1 MQYILVD
8 CRMRNVEKNMLK
20 YLGYKLINIEKS
32 SNVYPEISSHVD
44 IFAVKVGDNLI
55 VEKSKYEDMLFLIK
69 NSGYNI
75 ICGKEE
81 VAIKYPDDIKYNV
94 CVVGNYAIHNFKYTD
109 KLLLKY
115 LKENGYELIDVEQ
128 GYSNCSIAVIDES
141 SVITTDRKI
150 AEKLR
155 ANNFSVLLLDY
166 IPDIKLKDDHGNYSN
181 MTGFI
186 GGAIGKIGNSIIV
199 FGDLEKI
206 DKDNK
211 IGKFI
216 TDRKLKII
224 DFKGLDVMDY
234 GGILEL

>member
-150 AEKLR
+150 AEK
-155 ANNFSVLLLDY
+155 
-166 IPDIKLKDDHGNYSN
+166 
-181 MTGFI
+181 
-186 GGAIGKIGNSIIV
+186 GKHPLG
-199 FGDLEKI
+199 
-206 DKDNK
+206 
-211 IGKFI
+211 
-216 TDRKLKII
+216 
-224 DFKGLDVMDY
+224 
-234 GGILEL
+234 